1 MSRIPLLFSLALT
14 ALLTHAAPLP
24 REAELLARNSVLAVY
39 EKTEEHPCRFRTALC
54 PDRCG
59 HASTL
64 AQFRVCSNESYEKP
78 GQYGD
83 DKVEVGSTLL
93 VDVGRDIPGQDA
105 AVARKIAALHPGDK
119 VRLTVSHYYV
129 QEGGMHYPVRPVTS
143 FELLPP
149 PTSASAATPVSRDL
163 HEPLFVFPPV
173 R

>member
-1 MSRIPLLFSLALT
+1 MSRLPLLFSLALT
-14 ALLTHAAPLP
+14 TLLTHAAPLP

-39 EKTEEHPCRFRTALC
+39 EKTEKRPCHFRTALC
-54 PDRCG
+54 PDRCD

-78 GQYGD
+78 GKYGD
-83 DKVEVGSTLL
+83 GKAEVGSTLL
-93 VDVGRDIPGQDA
+93 VDVGRDVPGQDEE
-105 AVARKIAALHPGDK
+105 VAHKIAALHPGDK

-129 QEGGMHYPVRPVTS
+129 QEGGVYYPVRPVTS
-143 FELLPP
+143 LERLPSS
-149 PTSASAATPVSRDL
+149 SASAATPVSRDL